1 MKDLKEIKE
10 NKITVR
16 FSSVELDKIIVVAKQ
31 KNIKIATLIR
41 NITLSSITNQ
51 ELLSEKEELKDFIIK
66 TIEEASDK
74 KLGRIISLIFRATSK
89 IEEVF
94 EQNDLFYQNTR
105 DFYNWDYDQK
115 NYINKNYYH
124 PISELAMEFIKDRD
138 EERIKNSNKKD

>member
-1 MKDLKEIKE
+1 MKDLKE

-16 FSSVELDKIIVVAKQ
+16 FSSVELEKINEVAKQ
-31 KNIKIATLIR
+31 KNIKTATLIR
-41 NITLSSITNQ
+41 NIILSSITNQ
-51 ELLSEKEELKDFIIK
+51 ELLSEKEELRDFIIK
-66 TIEEASDK
+66 TVEESSDK

-105 DFYNWDYDQK
+105 DFYNWEYDK
-115 NYINKNYYH
+115 KEYINKNYYH

>member
-1 MKDLKEIKE
+1 MKNLKEIKD

-16 FSSVELDKIIVVAKQ
+16 FSSDELEKINGVAKQ
-31 KNIKIATLIR
+31 KNIKTATLIR

-51 ELLSEKEELKDFIIK
+51 ELLSEKDELRDFIIK
-66 TIEEASDK
+66 TIEESSDK

-105 DFYNWDYDQK
+105 DFYNWEYDK
-115 NYINKNYYH
+115 KEYVNKNYYH
-124 PISELAMEFIKDRD
+124 PISELAMKFIKERD
-138 EERIKNSNKKD
+138 EERIKNSK

>member
-1 MKDLKEIKE
+1 MIK
-10 NKITVR
+10 KI
-16 FSSVELDKIIVVAKQ
+16 
-31 KNIKIATLIR
+31 
-41 NITLSSITNQ
+41 
-51 ELLSEKEELKDFIIK
+51 
-66 TIEEASDK
+66 
-74 KLGRIISLIFRATSK
+74 GRIISLIFRATSK

-115 NYINKNYYH
+115 DYINKNYYH

>member
-1 MKDLKEIKE
+1 MKE

-16 FSSVELDKIIVVAKQ
+16 FSNEELEEINKVVKQ
-31 KNIKIATLIR
+31 KNIKTATLIR

-51 ELLSEKEELKDFIIK
+51 ELLSEKDELRDFIIK
-66 TIEEASDK
+66 TVEESSDK

-105 DFYNWDYDQK
+105 SFYDWEYDK
-115 NYINKNYYH
+115 KEYVNKNYYH
-124 PISELAMEFIKDRD
+124 PISELAMEFIKERD
-138 EERIKNSNKKD
+138 EERIKNSK

>member
-1 MKDLKEIKE
+1 MKE

-16 FSSVELDKIIVVAKQ
+16 FSSVELEKINDISKR

-51 ELLSEKEELKDFIIK
+51 ELLGEKEELRDFIIK
-66 TIEEASDK
+66 TVEESSDK

-105 DFYNWDYDQK
+105 DFYNWEYDK
-115 NYINKNYYH
+115 KSYANKNYYH
-124 PISELAMEFIKDRD
+124 PILELAMEFIKERD
-138 EERIKNSNKKD
+138 EERRKNSNKKD

>member
-1 MKDLKEIKE
+1 MKKLKEIKD
-10 NKITVR
+10 NKVTVR
-16 FSSVELDKIIVVAKQ
+16 FSIEEIKKINEVAKQ

-51 ELLSEKEELKDFIIK
+51 ELLGEKEELRNFIIK
-66 TIEEASDK
+66 TVEESSDK

-105 DFYNWDYDQK
+105 DFYNWEYDK
-115 NYINKNYYH
+115 KEYVNKNYYH
-124 PISELAMEFIKDRD
+124 PISELAMEFIKERD
-138 EERIKNSNKKD
+138 EERIKNSK

>member
-1 MKDLKEIKE
+1 MKKLKEIKD
-10 NKITVR
+10 NKVTVR
-16 FSSVELDKIIVVAKQ
+16 FSIEEIKKINEVAKQ

-51 ELLSEKEELKDFIIK
+51 ELLGEKEELRNFIIK
-66 TIEEASDK
+66 TVEESSDK

-105 DFYNWDYDQK
+105 SFYDWNYDPKEYNNNQ
-115 NYINKNYYH
+115 YYH